1 MNLESDSLKNLDS
14 DLLKNSELNFSIQG
28 RESINVMIEDITSC
42 GNEFIKLAGAL
53 AVFSEIE
60 GSKNEEFMVNTINEI
75 ISKIENSNGFKVFK
89 RLYKVKYVENENGIE
104 KAREASLLEIIE
116 GMPPNVTP
124 ELPWVIDNGHALFKK
139 DKEEL
144 LIEQSITQNINLK
157 FNVEEDVY
165 GTIRFLSPKHN
176 LILQDMRNYSLRS
189 REICEMFCQMLIAE
203 RFNRYSEEDDK
214 SEISLEKLPE
224 LDRKDTTQSRKFS
237 QPINN
242 YIDELF
248 SIAYEK
254 SKSRVE
260 EGFKLPALIN
270 ANDPIW
276 NELIS
281 SGIKLRNCILEFK
294 QNNAGFIK
302 LFKAKDDDILLRE
315 IREFLLNSNNNFDQ
329 LVLPTL
335 QELSDQKPGGPGLV
349 KKIGDNGGIK
359 KIQTIY
365 IPWITRKIKEEKS
378 LLENLQTATVE
389 KENSLRKIDLSK
401 IDIY

>member
-1 MNLESDSLKNLDS
+1 M
-14 DLLKNSELNFSIQG
+14 
-28 RESINVMIEDITSC
+28 
-42 GNEFIKLAGAL
+42 
-53 AVFSEIE
+53 
-60 GSKNEEFMVNTINEI
+60 
-75 ISKIENSNGFKVFK
+75 
-89 RLYKVKYVENENGIE
+89 
-104 KAREASLLEIIE
+104 EIIE
-116 GMPPNVTP
+116 GIPSNVTP

-203 RFNRYSEEDDK
+203 RFNRYSEEDEK

-248 SIAYEK
+248 SIAYQK

-378 LLENLQTATVE
+378 LLENLQTAKVE